1 MFKGTGTAL
10 ITPFNEDYSVDY
22 ESLEKNIEF
31 QIKNNISALVILG
44 TTGESP
50 TIEDDERREI
60 VKISNEIINKRVP
73 LIIGTGGNNTKK
85 AVRHSKW
92 AEEDGADGLLVVT
105 PYYNKTTQKGLAE
118 YYSDIANETELPL
131 IMYNVP
137 SRTGLNIL
145 PETAVEIFEKIK
157 NVVAI
162 KEASGNISQIAK
174 LTAIKKDDFFVYS
187 GNDDQ
192 TIPVMALGGV
202 GVISVF
208 SNVFPGKMS
217 EITSEMLNG
226 NIKKAQKLN
235 AEYNEIMNELFV
247 EVNPIPVKYAMA
259 QKKMCKNILRKPLLR
274 LNEAYTEKM
283 NRLLRKADGI

>member
-22 ESLEKNIEF
+22 ESLEKNIEI

-105 PYYNKTTQKGLAE
+105 PYYNKTTQKGLTE
-118 YYSDIANETELPL
+118 YYSDIANETKLPL

-174 LTAIKKDDFFVYS
+174 LTAVKKDDFFVYS

-283 NRLLRKADGI
+283 NRLLREADGI